1 MLYTPSYGNS
11 QLKMEILEFT
21 RKEAAAPLMS
31 LAAPLMSLAAPLMS
45 LAAPL
50 WFWKFREKILNL
62 GIFFQNCQNFELK
75 FPKSEANFD
84 AERGI

>member
-1 MLYTPSYGNS
+1 MLYTPSYGDS

-21 RKEAAAPLMS
+21 RKEA
-31 LAAPLMSLAAPLMS
+31 AAPLMSLAAPLMS